1 MTQETN
7 VMCRWR
13 SNRNR
18 CNNWSHALLVILLTL
33 LSISQNAVRLIER
46 FHLFIA
52 TAAVRVTARGHALVE
67 ALKIARRS
75 ALVGAEDF
83 VIVFLRIRLA
93 HGVCAILVL
102 RFHFCNFLGVQRPVS
117 TKPFVVCYK
126 VFQNYAT

>member
-1 MTQETN
+1 
-7 VMCRWR
+7 MCRWR

-52 TAAVRVTARGHALVE
+52 ATAVRVAARGHTFVE

-75 ALVGAEDF
+75 ALVGAEDL

-102 RFHFCNFLGVQRPVS
+102 RFRFCNFLGLQRPVS
-117 TKPFVVCYK
+117 T
-126 VFQNYAT
+126 